1 MSVSAPLDGATSWRL
16 VTLAML
22 WGGAYFLVQI
32 GLRELPPLTIVWA
45 RTTLG
50 AIALLPILLWLG
62 LRLPQRAR
70 DWLPLA
76 EMGMLNNVVPMSMIV
91 FGMTTVSSGLASV
104 LNATTPFF
112 TTLVLAAAGD
122 EPLTARRLSGV
133 MCGVAG
139 VAVLQ
144 APAMVHPTATS
155 IGVLLCLGAA
165 FSYGLAGLWA
175 RRQLTGVPVLVAA
188 TGQLMVSGAVMAAVA
203 LSIEQPW
210 TLPTP
215 GIATWLAMLGLGVL
229 STAIAYILFF
239 QIVALSGASNV
250 MLVTLLIPL
259 PAIFLGCSVLGESL
273 ELHQMAGAAIIAAA
287 LVIIDGRLGS
297 FLCARWR
304 RLASC
309 NADQR

>member
-1 MSVSAPLDGATSWRL
+1 MTVSAPLDAATSWRL

-22 WGGAYFLVQI
+22 WGGSYFFVQL

-45 RTTLG
+45 RTMFG

-62 LRLPQRAR
+62 FRLPRRPR

-76 EMGMLNNVVPMSMIV
+76 GMGLLNNVVPMSMIV

-122 EPLTARRLSGV
+122 EPLTARRLTGV

-144 APAMVHPTATS
+144 APAMVQPTATS

-165 FSYGLAGLWA
+165 LSYGLAGLWA
-175 RRQLTGVPVLVAA
+175 RRQLTGVSPLVAA
-188 TGQLMVSGAVMAAVA
+188 TGQLIFSGAAMAVLA
-203 LSIEQPW
+203 LLVERPW
-210 TLPTP
+210 TLPAP
-215 GIATWLAMLGLGVL
+215 GVTTWLAMLGLGVL

-259 PAIFLGCSVLGESL
+259 PAIFLGRTVLGETL
-273 ELHQMAGAAIIAAA
+273 ETHQMAGAAIIAAA
-287 LVIIDGRLGS
+287 LVIIDGRLVS
-297 FLCARWR
+297 WFRNQ
-304 RLASC
+304 RLAGS